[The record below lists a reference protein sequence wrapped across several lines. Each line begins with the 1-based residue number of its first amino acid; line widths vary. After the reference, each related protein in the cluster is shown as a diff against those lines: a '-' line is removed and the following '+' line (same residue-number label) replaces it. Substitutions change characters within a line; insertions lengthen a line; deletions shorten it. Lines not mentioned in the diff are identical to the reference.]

1 MINKKEL
8 RERVLLMMRKIYEE
22 KEREGEEKKKT
33 KDPAIAPLPVS
44 PHASVFTTGSTTV
57 TPSASS

>member
-1 MINKKEL
+1 
-8 RERVLLMMRKIYEE
+8 MRKIYEE